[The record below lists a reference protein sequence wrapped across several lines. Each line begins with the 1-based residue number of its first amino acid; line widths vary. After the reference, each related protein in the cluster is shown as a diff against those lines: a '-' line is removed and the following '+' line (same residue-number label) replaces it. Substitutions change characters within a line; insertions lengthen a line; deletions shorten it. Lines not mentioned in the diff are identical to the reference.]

1 VVGYLDRNAP
11 RGGYAVELLS
21 NLFNLFEPHKA
32 LERFTSLGCT
42 AVFGTPIDIERCRR
56 GVPQARAL
64 AVSAVLGFGSMA
76 ASLAP

>member
-1 VVGYLDRNAP
+1 MIFHVRDLENGHQSVRADPGGGVGLPVVGYLDRNAP

-42 AVFGTPIDIERCRR
+42 AVFGTP
-56 GVPQARAL
+56 
-64 AVSAVLGFGSMA
+64 
-76 ASLAP
+76 

>member
-21 NLFNLFEPHKA
+21 NLFEPHKA

-42 AVFGTPIDIERCRR
+42 AVFGTP
-56 GVPQARAL
+56 
-64 AVSAVLGFGSMA
+64 
-76 ASLAP
+76 